1 MPISIN
7 GSGTITGV
15 SVGGLPD
22 GIVDTDMIATK
33 AVTAPKRGAGAIL
46 QYVHDTKTDVTSFT
60 STTAAVI
67 PGLSASI
74 TLSSSS
80 NKVIVICNIMNG
92 RTGGNQVATYR
103 LFRDSTDL
111 YTGAGDARAGHFVS
125 YAGSSVETMETVS
138 YIHEDSPND
147 TSAHTYT
154 VKVRGDNTSEI
165 RINQYHGGSYTYQS
179 SITLLEVAV

>member
-1 MPISIN
+1 MSSIKLTAD
-7 GSGTITGV
+7 SG
-15 SVGGLPD
+15 GGTFEIKAPSSSANTRVLTLPD
-22 GIVDTDMIATK
+22 TGNYILGG
-33 AVTAPKRGAGAIL
+33 RIL

-125 YAGSSVETMETVS
+125 YSGSSVETMETVA

-165 RINQYHGGSYTYQS
+165 RINEYHGGSYTYQS